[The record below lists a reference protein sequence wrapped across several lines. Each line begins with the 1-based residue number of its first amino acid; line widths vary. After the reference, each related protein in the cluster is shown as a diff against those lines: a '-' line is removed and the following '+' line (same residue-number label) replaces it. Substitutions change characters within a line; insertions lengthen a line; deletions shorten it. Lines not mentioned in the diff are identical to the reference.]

1 MEEGIKVLYVD
12 DEPGLLE
19 IARLFLER
27 TGNFRVSTATAAQD
41 ALESPSIRS
50 YDAII
55 SDYQMPGMDG
65 IAFLKEVRHRY
76 GDIPFILFTGR
87 GREEVVIAAI
97 NNGAD
102 FYLQKGGDPTA
113 QFAELAHKIRQA
125 VARRRA
131 DRSRIKAE
139 LALRESEERLRLFI
153 QHAPAALAMFD
164 REMRYLAASRRW
176 MADYHLGDR
185 DIIGCSHYEIF
196 PEITEKIKAVHRR
209 GLSGEVVS
217 ADEGKFERQD
227 GSVQY
232 LAWEVRPWFAIGN
245 TVGGIIIFSEDITQ
259 RKKAEKALQ
268 KSMERLHLAVD
279 ASSDG
284 LFDWDMEKDTAY
296 FSPRY
301 FSMLGYAPGDLPASF
316 STWTGLL
323 HPDDRDQAISVI
335 NEYRTGTRESHIV
348 EFRLRAKDGSWRWI
362 LSRAK
367 ITGRNAQGKPLRM
380 VGTHTDIT
388 DRKRAE
394 EVLQENEKRLLM
406 AQEIGKIGSWEYN
419 LKTNRIWGSAEAARI
434 YGLKPGEGDFPVG
447 QVEACIPERGRVHQA
462 LVDLIGSNK
471 EYNLEFAINP
481 ADGTA
486 QKIIHSMARL
496 ERDASGNPLRITG
509 VIQDITD
516 RKRTEELLRESEEKY
531 RTIFEESFDGLFIT
545 SPQGKIL
552 DMNRKGIAMFGY
564 ATKEEICSLDL
575 ERDVYTFPP
584 DRKRIL
590 AMVDAQG
597 TAEYEVVVK
606 RKGGETM
613 ITYCS
618 LTAVRDTDGTITSYR
633 GIIRDITGKKRVE
646 EAVRESEKRYR
657 SIIELNRAGY
667 FRIDRDGRF
676 VDVNNAW
683 LTMHKYSSKDEIIGK
698 HFSIT
703 QVETDLGSAEQIVK
717 AVLEGKTIPPGT
729 FSRRCKDGSAGY
741 HTFIVTPLEQEGRI
755 VGLEGF
761 LIDIPEHK

>member
-1 MEEGIKVLYVD
+1 MDEEIKVLYVD

-27 TGNFRVSTATAAQD
+27 TGNFKVSTATAAQE
-41 ALESPSIRS
+41 ALESSQIQS

-55 SDYQMPGMDG
+55 ADYQMPGMDG

-125 VARRRA
+125 VARRQA
-131 DRSRIKAE
+131 DLSRIKAE

-196 PEITEKIKAVHRR
+196 PEITEKLRDVHRR
-209 GLSGEVVS
+209 GLLGEVVS
-217 ADEGKFERQD
+217 ANEGKFERQD

-232 LAWEVRPWFAIGN
+232 LAWEVRPWHTIGN

-268 KSMERLHLAVD
+268 KSMERLHHAID

-284 LFDWDMEKDTAY
+284 LFDWDMERDVAY

-301 FSMLGYAPGDLPASF
+301 FSMLGYAPGDLPSSF
-316 STWTGLL
+316 STWTDLL
-323 HPDDRDQAISVI
+323 HPDDHDQTISVI
-335 NEYRTGTRESHIV
+335 NEYRKGTRESHIV

-367 ITGRNAQGKPLRM
+367 ITGRNAQGKPMRM
-380 VGTHTDIT
+380 IGTHT
-388 DRKRAE
+388 
-394 EVLQENEKRLLM
+394 
-406 AQEIGKIGSWEYN
+406 
-419 LKTNRIWGSAEAARI
+419 
-434 YGLKPGEGDFPVG
+434 
-447 QVEACIPERGRVHQA
+447 
-462 LVDLIGSNK
+462 
-471 EYNLEFAINP
+471 
-481 ADGTA
+481 
-486 QKIIHSMARL
+486 
-496 ERDASGNPLRITG
+496 
-509 VIQDITD
+509 DITD
-516 RKRTEELLRESEEKY
+516 RKRTEELLKESEEKY

-552 DMNRKGIAMFGY
+552 DMNRKGVAMFGY

-575 ERDVYTFPP
+575 ERDIYASPP
-584 DRKRIL
+584 DRGRIL
-590 AMVDAQG
+590 AMVNAQG
-597 TAEYEVVVK
+597 TAEYEVAVK
-606 RKGGETM
+606 KKGGETM
-613 ITYCS
+613 ITHCS
-618 LTAVRDTDGTITSYR
+618 LTAVRDEQGITTSYR
-633 GIIRDITGKKRVE
+633 GIIRDITDKKRME
-646 EAVRESEKRYR
+646 EAIRESEKRYR

-698 HFSIT
+698 HFSVT
-703 QVETDLGSAEQIVK
+703 QVETDLGVAEQIVK
-717 AVLEGKTIPPGT
+717 DILEGKTIPPGT
-729 FSRRCKDGSAGY
+729 FS
-741 HTFIVTPLEQEGRI
+741 
-755 VGLEGF
+755 
-761 LIDIPEHK
+761 

>member
-496 ERDASGNPLRITG
+496 ERDASGNPLRVTG